1 MTDDQAKHFRENL
14 LPIIRGTAEAGREP
28 GLESNPLR
36 PLLPQLLRYIDYL
49 HTKLQTLTTVD
60 AVRAA
65 RETIPPPSETISASS
80 ETITPQDE
88 PFRRLSETPELRRLP
103 EHHTAGP
110 CRACGTVLC
119 RLIDH
124 EHGGVRP

>member
-36 PLLPQLLRYIDYL
+36 PLLPQLIRYIDYL
-49 HTKLQTLTTVD
+49 HAKQQTLTTID
-60 AVRAA
+60 AIRAA
-65 RETIPPPSETISASS
+65 HETIPPVGEPILASS
-80 ETITPQDE
+80 ETNPLQPGSLESKT
-88 PFRRLSETPELRRLP
+88 LP
-103 EHHTAGP
+103 TGHSAGP
-110 CRACGTVLC
+110 CQACGTVLC

-124 EHGGVRP
+124 EHGGMRP